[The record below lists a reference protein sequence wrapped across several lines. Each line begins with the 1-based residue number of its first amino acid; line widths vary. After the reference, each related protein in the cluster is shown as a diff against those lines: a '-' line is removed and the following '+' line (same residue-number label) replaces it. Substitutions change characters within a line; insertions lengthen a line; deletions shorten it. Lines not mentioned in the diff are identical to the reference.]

1 MYNVWRGG
9 SSLQQIKPLELC
21 FSALKS
27 YNTIVWRYQ
36 KFSWEVQC
44 HVWMS
49 LNIDRKTLD
58 DSLETLMFMRE
69 NLLHAGIHL
78 WLYWINHAVVLC
90 IHMDP
95 HSPAQHI
102 DSVRM
107 RKSDWRVRGGS
118 KSHST
123 ASMWSIIAHT
133 YKEPSLFS
141 KPQIESTVIVRF
153 RASKRR
159 VHNCCSK
166 MSRKDST
173 ARFVVTARLLGPD
186 QSTKKRGKV

>member
-1 MYNVWRGG
+1 M
-9 SSLQQIKPLELC
+9 
-21 FSALKS
+21 
-27 YNTIVWRYQ
+27 WRYQ
-36 KFSWEVQC
+36 KFSWKVQY

-49 LNIDRKTLD
+49 LNIDRNTLD
-58 DSLETLMFMRE
+58 DSLEIYMFMHE

-78 WLYWINHAVVLC
+78 WLCWINHAVVYVYTW
-90 IHMDP
+90 
-95 HSPAQHI
+95 SPFPQHI

-107 RKSDWRVRGGS
+107 RKSDWRVLGGS

>member
-1 MYNVWRGG
+1 MCGVHKCAKQVDISDLQLFAMIGTAERQHVTIITPLSKNFSSHSFNVNFLHRFSNICKMTHG
-9 SSLQQIKPLELC
+9 STHR
-21 FSALKS
+21 FRAHA
-27 YNTIVWRYQ
+27 Q
-36 KFSWEVQC
+36 KR
-44 HVWMS
+44 
-49 LNIDRKTLD
+49 L
-58 DSLETLMFMRE
+58 
-69 NLLHAGIHL
+69 AGT
-78 WLYWINHAVVLC
+78 
-90 IHMDP
+90 
-95 HSPAQHI
+95 
-102 DSVRM
+102 
-107 RKSDWRVRGGS
+107 GGS

-123 ASMWSIIAHT
+123 TCMWSIIAHT